1 MVQVLKFDLTK
12 YKFALLINKKKMYFK
27 TTLLYTFFFAFFL
40 SGCKKWD
47 DHTKPLTQDL
57 SKNLS
62 EEISQRSN
70 LSKFYEYL
78 GKTGLDKELASSKT
92 YTVWAPT
99 NDALQSLDPATASDS
114 AKLRVFLSNH
124 IALGSY
130 FIRNAQPAARVAML
144 NGKRVSFSQ
153 NKFDEATITEAD
165 KYVGNG
171 VLHIIDKMAPVY
183 TNAWELLN
191 NTKGT
196 YQQSAYILSLTKKVF
211 DPTNA
216 VIDSISSTTGQPVY
230 HPGTDSVLRNAF
242 NTEVYDLQDESK
254 VYTYFI
260 LNNTGFS
267 SEIQK
272 LTPYFKTS
280 TPDSTN
286 NLSSFGVVKDL
297 IVEGLYT
304 IDQLP
309 PVLTSK
315 FGVKI
320 PIDKSKIIE
329 TRKMSNGIAYVFSGI
344 NFDVKEK
351 IPAVIVQGENYRGFF
366 DANGTE
372 VSPRQN
378 NTSAVF
384 VRSRVNPNTGKL
396 FTDMFSY
403 GHGISALSA
412 QYQVTRLPSVKYKV
426 YWVAVNDTLI
436 VYNRINPVTFN
447 QRLAMGVRTT
457 NYLPATPTT
466 GMAVTPN
473 NYNEVYLGDYVQ
485 SSYGT
490 LNMFLTANASTAAG
504 TNSLNLDYIKLVP
517 DL

>member
-1 MVQVLKFDLTK
+1 M
-12 YKFALLINKKKMYFK
+12 LINKKMMYFK
-27 TTLLYTFFFAFFL
+27 TTLLYTFFFALFL
-40 SGCKKWD
+40 GGCKKWD
-47 DHTKPLTQDL
+47 DHTKPVSQDL

-70 LSKFYEYL
+70 LSKFNEYL
-78 GKTGLDKELASSKT
+78 KKTGLDKELASSKT
-92 YTVWAPT
+92 YSVWAPT
-99 NDALQSLDPATASDS
+99 NDALQSLDPATIADS
-114 AKLRVFLSNH
+114 AKLRQFLGNH
-124 IALGSY
+124 IALGSH
-130 FIRNAQPAARVAML
+130 FVRNAQLALRVPVL

-171 VLHIIDKMAPVY
+171 VLHIIDKMTPVY
-183 TNAWELLN
+183 PNAWELLDI
-191 NTKGT
+191 TKTT
-196 YQQSAYILSLTKKVF
+196 YQQNAYILSLTRKVF

-230 HPGTDSVLRNAF
+230 HPGTDSVLRNSF

-254 VYTYFI
+254 LYTYFI
-260 LNNTGFS
+260 LNNSGFG
-267 SEIQK
+267 SEVVK
-272 LTPYFKTS
+272 LTPFFKTS
-280 TPDSTN
+280 TVDSTN
-286 NLSSFGVVKDL
+286 NLASFGVVKDL
-297 IVEGLYT
+297 VVEGLYT

-320 PIDKSKIIE
+320 PIDKSKIVE

-344 NFDVKEK
+344 NFNVKDK
-351 IPAVIVQGENYRGFF
+351 IPTVVVQGENYRGFF
-366 DANGTE
+366 DASGNPAT
-372 VSPRQN
+372 PRQN
-378 NTSAVF
+378 NTTAVF
-384 VRSRVNPNTGKL
+384 VRSRQNPTNGQP
-396 FTDMFSY
+396 FTDMFAY

-412 QYQVTRLPSVKYKV
+412 QYQATKLPSVKYKV
-426 YWVAVNDTLI
+426 YWVAVNDTLV

-447 QRLAMGVRTT
+447 QRLAMGVRGA
-457 NYLPATPTT
+457 NYLPATPAA

-485 SSYGT
+485 TAYGT
-490 LNMFLTANASTAAG
+490 LNMFLTANASTGAG